1 MQLQF
6 VWGSQHITKVEKIE
20 KIGVCVK
27 DKTLELDSNTGFKHE
42 KEKKKPIF
50 LHHVSYCSY
59 IGDLHF
65 TYIVIAFTPVPQL
78 PHTCAIRIVCLFQKL
93 ILSFFLVFLCYIL
106 KIKISTLDT
115 WLMQPTKQS
124 ISTFG
129 LSSHGL
135 FHSSPLK
142 CREIWNLIFRGVL
155 VWVWCQ
161 SW

>member
-42 KEKKKPIF
+42 KEKKKAYNFASCF
-50 LHHVSYCSY
+50 LLFIHRRPS
-59 IGDLHF
+59 F
-65 TYIVIAFTPVPQL
+65 TYIVIAFTPAPQL

-93 ILSFFLVFLCYIL
+93 ILSCFLVFLCYIL

-115 WLMQPTKQS
+115 
-124 ISTFG
+124 
-129 LSSHGL
+129 
-135 FHSSPLK
+135 
-142 CREIWNLIFRGVL
+142 
-155 VWVWCQ
+155 
-161 SW
+161 